1 VFCAECGSQVADV
14 VYCPNC
20 GNHVAARETATG
32 LSRASHAAR
41 RALGPATLAGL
52 AGGVVVAIVL
62 GALLLVLDS
71 TPASRMGADSGVSP
85 PTGKPS
91 TLESALSASAS
102 ASATRPPE
110 QSLPPTTAAAAGRRN
125 VRAMPAG
132 LFCRDLKAEGFG
144 YTAAVTYWRVHGQ
157 PDRMDADLNGIPCET
172 VYPAPNISAYW
183 GRAMPDTATEAPEPR
198 GTLLVLGGPE
208 GGFGQSFPEGR
219 CAVWQVGFV
228 NQSNTGIDQIT
239 FAPPSGSYS
248 YTDYSADKP
257 DIESA
262 PPEPAVLDIYLAPG
276 EDTAIEFK
284 TCTSTPPPKNWR
296 YEYGATPPDTVPF
309 RWETGHTGTTTYR

>member
-1 VFCAECGSQVADV
+1 MLCPKCGSQAADV
-14 VYCPNC
+14 AYCPNC
-20 GNHVAARETATG
+20 GNHLATRETATDP
-32 LSRASHAAR
+32 SRASRLAR
-41 RALGPATLAGL
+41 RALGPATVAGL
-52 AGGVVVAIVL
+52 AGGALVAIVL
-62 GALLLVLDS
+62 GALLLVLDG
-71 TPASRMGADSGVSP
+71 TPASRVGADSGGSP
-85 PTGKPS
+85 SGQPS
-91 TLESALSASAS
+91 NAQRASSPSAS
-102 ASATRPPE
+102 ASATRPPD
-110 QSLPPTTAAAAGRRN
+110 QSPPTTTAAAAGRRN

-132 LFCRDLKAEGFG
+132 LFCRDLKAEGYE
-144 YTAAVTYWRVHGQ
+144 YTAAVTYWRNHGQ

-172 VYPAPNISAYW
+172 VYPAADVSAYW
-183 GRAMPDTATEAPEPR
+183 GRAMPDRATQAPEPR

-228 NQSNTGIDQIT
+228 NQSNIGIDQIT

-276 EDTAIEFK
+276 QDTAVEFK
-284 TCTSTPPPKNWR
+284 TCTSTPPPRNWR
-296 YEYGATPPDTVPF
+296 YEYGATPPDTVSF
-309 RWETGHTGTTTYR
+309 RWETGHTGTTRYR